1 MLHTVFKIPTVR
13 LSLHTLFLI
22 SSGDISP
29 GAVIF
34 MSPSRACALERFVTK
49 PPRHAP
55 YCSRTAGLY
64 YILLQITCTP
74 YVVASQLLFDRQRI
88 IGCRHSVKAGCV
100 VLLARSL
107 CRGRLTSLPVRP
119 LPAAAAGMTAVSVLF
134 LHWLNSF
141 ERAEKLQ
148 RKYYITH
155 TEYRFKGNVFA
166 VYFRLQ

>member
-1 MLHTVFKIPTVR
+1 MQAFCEGH
-13 LSLHTLFLI
+13 
-22 SSGDISP
+22 
-29 GAVIF
+29 
-34 MSPSRACALERFVTK
+34 MSM
-49 PPRHAP
+49 
-55 YCSRTAGLY
+55 
-64 YILLQITCTP
+64 
-74 YVVASQLLFDRQRI
+74 
-88 IGCRHSVKAGCV
+88 VKAGCV

-166 VYFRLQ
+166 VYFRLH